1 MNNQNLLILRI
12 ASAYGFDK
20 RFSDQGVINKWLYS
34 AANNKKLKLYNSKE
48 SQINFISFDQ
58 ISKAIFISLK
68 TELNGIFNIG
78 TEFSISLREVI
89 EEIRNITKKKII
101 IEEKN
106 NSERHF
112 KRLKALAR
120 CFLLFESVM

>member
-1 MNNQNLLILRI
+1 MIEILR
-12 ASAYGFDK
+12 S
-20 RFSDQGVINKWLYS
+20 RCINKWLYS
-34 AANNKKLKLYNSKE
+34 AINEKLELYNSMT

-78 TEFSISLREVI
+78 TEFSIFLREVI

-106 NSERHF
+106 NTVRHF
-112 KRLKALAR
+112 NLDTKN
-120 CFLLFESVM
+120 LLQNWNKI